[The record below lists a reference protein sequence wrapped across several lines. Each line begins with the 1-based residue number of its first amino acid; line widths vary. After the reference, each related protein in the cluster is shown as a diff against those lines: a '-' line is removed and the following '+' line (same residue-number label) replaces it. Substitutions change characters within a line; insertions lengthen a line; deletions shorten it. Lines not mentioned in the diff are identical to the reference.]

1 MVNLLRIIRGGGKN
15 RYGKTSENKEGEG
28 RNKRMVYM
36 ADGNGSRAKTN
47 TTQKFTKDQEKDG
60 IDIN

>member
-1 MVNLLRIIRGGGKN
+1 MVKLLRIKREGGKN
-15 RYGKTSENKEGEG
+15 RYGKISENKEREG

-36 ADGNGSRAKTN
+36 DDENGSRAKTN